1 MKKEQ
6 PAMPD
11 VFVNYRNGD
20 GDKTATFIERE
31 LSHRFGD
38 EAAFR
43 ASKSIAPG
51 TRYQEE
57 LLHSVRRSEVLL
69 AVIGPNWT
77 NYPALYD
84 ENDWVRRE
92 ILEAFECGISVI
104 PVLEGTETARLKAA
118 DLPQELRPLADRQSV
133 RLDMKDPE
141 PGLTKI
147 TKRLI
152 ELVPTLHDRTTPE
165 PESSV
170 RNQMGNVSGRTNVQG
185 RDIAGGIGNDYRQVH
200 LGRGNINNQQ
210 FSGPGAMFVGEN
222 NGGIHQRFNGQVG
235 DEDEDR

>member
-1 MKKEQ
+1 
-6 PAMPD
+6 MPD

-43 ASKSIAPG
+43 AFKSIPPG

-57 LLHSVRRSEVLL
+57 LLHNVRRSAVLL

-77 NYPALYD
+77 NYPALHD

-92 ILEAFECGISVI
+92 ILEAFDCGISVI
-104 PVLEGTETARLKAA
+104 PVLEGAGTARLKAA
-118 DLPQELRPLADRQSV
+118 DLPKELGQLADRQFV

-147 TKRLI
+147 AKRLT
-152 ELVPTLHDRTTPE
+152 ELVPTLRDRTA
-165 PESSV
+165 PESQSAV
-170 RNQMGNVSGRTNVQG
+170 RNQMGNVSGGTNVQG
-185 RDIAGGIGNDYRQVH
+185 RDITGDIGNVIKGDYGQFH
-200 LGRGNINNQQ
+200 LGKGNMYNQH
-210 FSGPGAMFVGEN
+210 FSGPGATFIDGVN
-222 NGGIHQRFNGQVG
+222 NGGIHQRFDGQG
-235 DEDEDR
+235 KNEDDDR